1 MALSMKYK
9 LSLFVCLLLS
19 AFCKY
24 NGHAQTQNFQL
35 PPDTASQKQLSNNND
50 SILKWKQSREF
61 AYMHYLDSVLRKEKN
76 IKADTVSIDES
87 GKITRNQRS
96 ENNTSGFNKILNSL
110 PLRIFFWAL
119 ALIFIGF
126 IFYKIFFKN
135 GIFRRKKNKLIRQNE
150 DGAPHDLEEFLKYD
164 ALVSE
169 AENKSEFNL
178 ATRYLFL
185 KTLKNLADK
194 GFIDFTAEKTNK
206 EYLKEME
213 QNKSFNQF
221 ERLTRNYEYIWYGK
235 FLIDQNKYQNLKE
248 QFILFNEKV

>member
-1 MALSMKYK
+1 MKYK

-35 PPDTASQKQLSNNND
+35 PLDTAQQHFSNNND

-76 IKADTVSIDES
+76 LKADTVSIDER

-96 ENNTSGFNKILNSL
+96 GNNTSGFNKILNSL

-126 IFYKIFFKN
+126 ISYKVFFKN
-135 GIFRRKKNKLIRQNE
+135 GIFKRKKNKLIRQNE

-185 KTLKNLADK
+185 KTLKSLADK